1 MSRGERYKPVGPSF
15 SKNPRNPSSRFFSDT
30 TVLSSGL
37 DSFRREAYTI
47 DPGDFGDRWTTRR
60 PRGVREFFNALWS
73 DFSTPGNVTI
83 WTNPGR
89 ESFHVPL
96 ARLGAFTDEDIGELR
111 ALNRTKNIYA
121 GLGLRVD
128 GLTKKQ
134 QGGKQQITALPGLV
148 LDIDVL
154 SKVKGAHAAGNLPE
168 DKDEALEVIL
178 AGAPDPTMIVWS
190 GYGWQPH
197 WVFKK
202 PWILTT
208 AADRKRAGA
217 AFEAFQQPFIE
228 RGLMRGWQVDSTAT
242 IQRVWRVP
250 GFDNLKGGQRSPATL
265 EYCDPTVRYDI
276 TELVPSYQ
284 PAAARSQPRSS
295 APRPAA
301 AAPPASPN
309 IELAKVINAMR
320 ALDPEHQN
328 KAAMDKI
335 LAGESFADS
344 GSRDAELQ
352 AVCSTIVWMSKTAR
366 KMDPTVLAR
375 VLEPS
380 LTVWV
385 NEPNSEKTIDEE
397 LAKAAEKLA
406 RAQEDFIAKEA
417 RQAPQLEAL
426 SRALRKSLGNNAA
439 DPDPTN
445 SGPEHVPAFVRQHA
459 IIQHKTTFFVFN
471 FNEPTGYSHALI
483 RDEVLTYA
491 RDAWEHTAVLDL
503 TYLNDKDVEKQKTL
517 ARVLMEY
524 ATNARRIVG
533 DMTLQSS
540 YFSTDEREFY
550 HAVVPLRDLAPRYD
564 KHIAEWLSLLTD
576 DEHKLLDWLATCMQ
590 LDKPSC
596 ALYLSGATG
605 SGKNLLSIGIA
616 RLFRAGGPALLENV
630 IGGFNADLFKCPLI
644 YVDEGLPAGVKDI
657 SIKLRALIGATSF
670 TSTEKYL
677 ANHDV
682 IGSIRLLIGANNEA
696 VLAMGSEDMTAEDMK
711 AVANRFLHLKAQDA
725 AADWLILNNPGQCLT
740 RHWIAGD
747 LLARHVLWL
756 RDNRTVVAGDRFIVE
771 GESTDIHRRLLMQGD
786 RDGIIFEWIARF
798 VDDPGLLTKVYT
810 TRKEKPLALVGD
822 GEILINSQS
831 VADGWGLYMD
841 KDSFKCPSTSVIGRV
856 LKKLARGL
864 APGKRRYHDIKPG
877 LILGWAAD
885 MQVGDT
891 ENMEKNI
898 KREDAYAAK
907 KAKRAKGKK

>member
-1 MSRGERYKPVGPSF
+1 M
-15 SKNPRNPSSRFFSDT
+15 
-30 TVLSSGL
+30 
-37 DSFRREAYTI
+37 
-47 DPGDFGDRWTTRR
+47 
-60 PRGVREFFNALWS
+60 REFFNALWAG
-73 DFSTPGNVTI
+73 FSSSGCVTF
-83 WTNPGR
+83 WLNPGR
-89 ESFHVPL
+89 ESLHVPL
-96 ARLGAFTDEDIGELR
+96 AELATLTDEDIDEL
-111 ALNRTKNIYA
+111 LTFNRTKNVYV
-121 GLGLRVD
+121 GLGLREA
-128 GLTKKQ
+128 GLGSDQ
-134 QGGKQQITALPGLV
+134 QGGRQQIVALPGFC
-148 LDIDVL
+148 LDIDVW
-154 SKVKGAHAAGNLPE
+154 SAIKGAHAADNLPK
-168 DKDEALEVIL
+168 DKDEALAVIL
-178 AGAPDPTMIVWS
+178 NGAPDPTMIVWS
-190 GYGWQPH
+190 GYGWQAH
-197 WVFKK
+197 WVFRT
-202 PWILTT
+202 PWILKTS
-208 AADRKRAGA
+208 ADRKRAGA
-217 AFEAFQQPFIE
+217 AFEAFQKPFIE
-228 RGLMRGWQVDSTAT
+228 RGAARGWQVDSTAT

-250 GFDNLKGGQRSPATL
+250 GFDNLKGSTRSPATL
-265 EYCDPTVRYDI
+265 EYCDPKQRYEI
-276 TELVPSYQ
+276 AELVPGYQ
-284 PAAARSQPRSS
+284 PATAPPRSQPRSS
-295 APRPAA
+295 TPPPAA
-301 AAPPASPN
+301 PS

-335 LAGESFADS
+335 LAGESFAAS

-385 NEPNSEKTIDEE
+385 NEPGSEKTIDEE

-439 DPDPTN
+439 DPDEP
-445 SGPEHVPAFVRQHA
+445 SSEPEHAPAFVRQHA
-459 IIQHKTTFFVFN
+459 IIQHRTTFFVFN

-524 ATNARRIVG
+524 ATNARRIIG

-576 DEHKLLDWLATCMQ
+576 DEDKLLDWLATCMQ

-616 RLFRAGGPALLENV
+616 HLFRAGGPALIENV

-747 LLARHVLWL
+747 LLARHLLWL
-756 RDNRTVVAGDRFIVE
+756 RDNRTVVAGKRFIVE
-771 GESTDIHRRLLMQGD
+771 GEHTDIHRRLLMQGE

-841 KDSFKCPSTSVIGRV
+841 KDSFKCPSTSIIGKV

-898 KREDAYAAK
+898 KREGAYAAK
-907 KAKRAKGKK
+907 GAKSAKGKK